1 MCFDI
6 SIVKGIVNG
15 FHFGCSKQI
24 PNWRKTIHQKDD
36 SMIAVFEQI
45 VFVPVI
51 YFNEFFYLL
60 TFEMRKIET
69 TKREERVVKRL
80 RKTNETGD

>member
-6 SIVKGIVNG
+6 SIVEGIVNG
-15 FHFGCSKQI
+15 FHFGCLKQI
-24 PNWRKTIHQKDD
+24 PNRTKTIHQKDE
-36 SMIAVFEQI
+36 SMITVFEQI

-51 YFNEFFYLL
+51 YLNVCFYLL
-60 TFEMRKIET
+60 TFEMRKVET
-69 TKREERVVKRL
+69 TKRERVVKML

>member
-1 MCFDI
+1 
-6 SIVKGIVNG
+6 
-15 FHFGCSKQI
+15 
-24 PNWRKTIHQKDD
+24 
-36 SMIAVFEQI
+36 MIAVFEQI